1 MKASSKEPSPGV
13 WRSGIHKI
21 NTLRLI
27 SKVVIPRLRSVVLTI
42 PSANTVQGLT
52 PIPTATKSAFP
63 KQEKINPKT
72 KPRNDLK
79 GGRKV
84 DARGALHHKRGTD

>member
-1 MKASSKEPSPGV
+1 M
-13 WRSGIHKI
+13 
-21 NTLRLI
+21 
-27 SKVVIPRLRSVVLTI
+27 PRLRSAVLAI

-52 PIPTATKSAFP
+52 PIPAATKSASPNP
-63 KQEKINPKT
+63 KRINPKT

-84 DARGALHHKRGTD
+84 KARGALHHKRGTDLTVQNLKVIGMI